1 MHIRICRCVGLHAWA
16 CFFFSCSVGAAS
28 ALTYNMKWINL
39 CMYRRTVYGKIHM
52 HRLITHIIL
61 KRLVKRESDRQGN
74 KLLITEI
81 ENCAKITQNNSKAN
95 VWYAREC
102 EFTKFQQCRSLE
114 VTVTS
119 LRVLLVGVV
128 CHWFQDRQ
136 FNAKCNKI
144 KYWWITSVNNRYG

>member
-1 MHIRICRCVGLHAWA
+1 MLEHVSFLVVVWEQPAHWPITWNELIYVCTEEPYTEKYICTDWLHIP
-16 CFFFSCSVGAAS
+16 
-28 ALTYNMKWINL
+28 YE
-39 CMYRRTVYGKIHM
+39 
-52 HRLITHIIL
+52 IIL

-144 KYWWITSVNNRYG
+144 KYWWFTSVNNRYG